1 MHRMW
6 LWISIV
12 SLVAMSSTVAA
23 AAEEGSD
30 DTLAYERQKAAP
42 ELSEDES
49 MSTWSLVG
57 PQAGTAMVLSTVS
70 AGSGLGLMAWTDNQ
84 TSGAGL
90 SGLALLPV
98 WAFTYALGGMAI
110 ISGPA
115 LASGG
120 VSWLG
125 RGSEIERGYIF
136 STLGGGLIGGIVGGL
151 GAYQLNEMLQP
162 NWDDRPWLSGLVV
175 GLPLAAGTTI
185 GSVGAYH
192 WRHGVSQR
200 RLDEDFRAP
209 PAYDG
214 GVVARQAGVGVG
226 AAAATFGAGV
236 AAAYFAGDNLRGVS
250 ELGAAVSSVIAVPLA
265 VNITGNRAHYHP
277 QYLGGFVGSWLGALV
292 MPSLLPTMGTRGGRR
307 GGAAIELAAF
317 VGGSIAGSIAGYHL
331 QASSRHRDTADEQR
345 DDDDTDG
352 DATAGAGAPVIA
364 PLVDDAGHRDGWTVG
379 WQQQF

>member
-6 LWISIV
+6 LWLSVV
-12 SLVAMSSTVAA
+12 SLVVMSSTVAV
-23 AAEEGSD
+23 AEEEGD
-30 DTLAYERQKAAP
+30 DTLAYERQEAVV
-42 ELSEDES
+42 ESSDDES
-49 MSTWSLVG
+49 MSSWSLVG

-90 SGLALLPV
+90 SALALLPV
-98 WAFTYALGGMAI
+98 WAFSYALGGMAI

-125 RGSEIERGYIF
+125 RGSEIERAYVF

-151 GAYQLNEMLQP
+151 GAFQLNETLQP

-214 GVVARQAGVGVG
+214 AVLARQAGVGVS
-226 AAAATFGAGV
+226 AAAATFGAAV
-236 AAAYFAGDNLRGVS
+236 AAAYFADDNLRGVS
-250 ELGAAVSSVIAVPLA
+250 ELGAALSSVIAVPMA
-265 VNITGNRAHYHP
+265 VNITGNRAQYHP
-277 QYLGGFVGSWLGALV
+277 QYLGGFIGSWLGALV
-292 MPSLLPTMGTRGGRR
+292 VPTLLPSMGGRGGRG
-307 GGAAIELAAF
+307 GGAGIELAAF

-331 QASSRHRDTADEQR
+331 QASSRHGDSADEQR
-345 DDDDTDG
+345 DDDGADG
-352 DATAGAGAPVIA
+352 DAEANGGAPVVA
-364 PLVDDAGHRDGWTVG
+364 PRVDDAGRHDGWTVG
-379 WQQQF
+379 WQRQF